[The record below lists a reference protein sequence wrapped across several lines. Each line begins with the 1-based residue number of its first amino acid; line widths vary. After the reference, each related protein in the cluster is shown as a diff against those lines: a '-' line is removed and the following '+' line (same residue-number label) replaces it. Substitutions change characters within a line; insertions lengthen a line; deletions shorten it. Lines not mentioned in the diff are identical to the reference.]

1 MWNFIQVILIV
12 CILIFAYMSFVPAT
26 FIGIVFSIT
35 YRNTC
40 CRRKAIIRSTMCAPI
55 ITLVYCLGV
64 FHETAVLADYL
75 FFPTFALC
83 FTPLIAMLRLKT
95 AKSMEGKK
103 LLRKSVAVIV
113 DVLYFVLIST
123 VLGALWLF
131 LFEFNSPFGKLNF
144 MSSIF

>member
-1 MWNFIQVILIV
+1 
-12 CILIFAYMSFVPAT
+12 
-26 FIGIVFSIT
+26 
-35 YRNTC
+35 
-40 CRRKAIIRSTMCAPI
+40 
-55 ITLVYCLGV
+55 
-64 FHETAVLADYL
+64 
-75 FFPTFALC
+75 
-83 FTPLIAMLRLKT
+83 MLRLKT